1 MLSGRSGGEGPG
13 GHGGYGVLGMG
24 MYVPQRVS
32 TNAEIGVS
40 AGVTEEWIVEKTG
53 VLERRRAAVGENTAD
68 MAAEAGRLA
77 LKDAR
82 ERALTP
88 EAVEDPGMLIVAT
101 STPDRQVPAPVSDV
115 HARMGLGPMPALSL
129 DGGCAGFAQAMV
141 TAQAY
146 HRIGQAGTALVVGS
160 HRIENFVVPS
170 DRKTLPLFGDGAGAY
185 LMGPVPPGYGILTSR
200 LVTDSTFVDALRTPY
215 RTPDSAGVEPL
226 HMDGYVLVDV
236 FLREIPELL
245 RNSLDDVGLTTAD
258 IDHLF
263 VHQANV
269 QMVRTLGRVLGLAPE
284 KVPTSGERVA
294 NTASASLPI
303 GTVLAARE
311 RRIER
316 GDIVVM
322 VTAGAGVSGAVI
334 VMRWY

>member
-1 MLSGRSGGEGPG
+1 MQSARHRGEGSA
-13 GHGGYGVLGMG
+13 GYGVLGMG
-24 MYVPQRVS
+24 MYIPQRVS
-32 TNAEIGVS
+32 TNAEIGAA

-53 VLERRRAAVGENTAD
+53 VLERRRAAIGENTAD

-88 EAVEDPGMLIVAT
+88 EAAEEPGMLIVAT

-115 HARMGLGPMPALSL
+115 HARVGLGPMPALSL

-141 TAQAY
+141 TAEAY
-146 HRIGQAGTALVVGS
+146 HRMGQARTALVVGS
-160 HRIENFVVPS
+160 HRIENFVVPA
-170 DRKTLPLFGDGAGAY
+170 DRKTTPLFGDGAGAY
-185 LMGPVPPGYGILTSR
+185 LMGPVPPGYGILTSH
-200 LVTDSTFVDALRTPY
+200 LVTDSTFVEALRTPY

-236 FLREIPELL
+236 FVREIPVLL
-245 RNSLDDVGLTTAD
+245 RQSLDEVGLTIAD

-269 QMVRTLGRVLGLAPE
+269 QMVRTLGQVLGLEAE
-284 KVPTSGERVA
+284 KVPTSGQWVA

-303 GTVLAARE
+303 STVMAERE
-311 RRIER
+311 RTLER

>member
-1 MLSGRSGGEGPG
+1 MTSARGRDEKPAGN
-13 GHGGYGVLGMG
+13 GGYGILGMG
-24 MYVPQRVS
+24 MYLPQRVS
-32 TNAEIGVS
+32 TNAEI
-40 AGVTEEWIVEKTG
+40 AAAANVTEEWIVAKTG

-68 MAAEAGRLA
+68 MAAEAGRRA

-82 ERALTP
+82 ETASTP
-88 EAVEDPGMLIVAT
+88 EAVEEPGMLIVAT

-115 HARMGLGPMPALSL
+115 HARIGLGPMPALSL

-141 TAQAY
+141 TAEAY
-146 HRIGQAGTALVVGS
+146 HRMGQARTALVVGA
-160 HRIENFVVPS
+160 HRIENFVVPA
-170 DRKTLPLFGDGAGAY
+170 DRKTTPLFGDGAGAY
-185 LMGPVPPGYGILTSR
+185 MMGPVPSGYGILTSR
-200 LVTDSTFVDALRTPY
+200 LITDSTFVEALRTPY

-236 FLREIPELL
+236 FVREIPVLL
-245 RNSLDDVGLTTAD
+245 RQSLDEVGLTISD

-269 QMVRTLGRVLGLAPE
+269 QMVRTLGQALGLAPE
-284 KVPTSGERVA
+284 KVPTSGEWVA

-303 GTVLAARE
+303 STVMSARE
-311 RRIER
+311 RKIER
-316 GDIVVM
+316 GDIVAM